1 MKTAY
6 FKGYYGQQA
15 ETGLDLPDNRF
26 LKITTMKRASGNL
39 ATTASVGKSNGDSFS
54 FVVFQDF
61 NKTLASEKVRVT
73 EKAVK
78 TQHDKVL
85 ENLDALKAEIAE
97 FYSKE
102 ESDKETA

>member
-1 MKTAY
+1 M
-6 FKGYYGQQA
+6 
-15 ETGLDLPDNRF
+15 N
-26 LKITTMKRASGNL
+26 
-39 ATTASVGKSNGDSFS
+39 
-54 FVVFQDF
+54 
-61 NKTLASEKVRVT
+61 EKVRVT

>member
-39 ATTASVGKSNGDSFS
+39 ATTACVGKSSGDSFS

-61 NKTLASEKVRVT
+61 NKTLANEKVRVT